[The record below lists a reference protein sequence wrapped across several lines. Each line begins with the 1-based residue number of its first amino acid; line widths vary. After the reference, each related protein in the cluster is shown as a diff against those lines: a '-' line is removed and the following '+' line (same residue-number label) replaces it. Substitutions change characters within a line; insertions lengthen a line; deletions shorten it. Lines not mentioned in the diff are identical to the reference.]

1 MSHSIKSI
9 QDRIQNYQAYE
20 VRKISTF
27 KWKDNRHWYQK
38 DIDVKIIWD
47 FKAAIKQMLQ
57 EATANTLGKNVKIE
71 SLSQETQ
78 SIKRSQKVILE
89 LKNAIVSELEHRLI
103 EIIQPKKRG
112 GWVEE
117 WTKYQEELWEIY
129 KSMTTSLIFVSSKV
143 PEGQQKL

>member
-1 MSHSIKSI
+1 
-9 QDRIQNYQAYE
+9 
-20 VRKISTF
+20 
-27 KWKDNRHWYQK
+27 
-38 DIDVKIIWD
+38 
-47 FKAAIKQMLQ
+47 MLQ

-103 EIIQPKKRG
+103 EIIQPKKKG

-117 WTKYQEELWEIY
+117 
-129 KSMTTSLIFVSSKV
+129 
-143 PEGQQKL
+143 